1 MNSEDS
7 PSPTGLE
14 SYLVRLAW
22 HSTLGLAVVVVMG
35 MASPELLG
43 PVVVVFSSLLFALGL
58 GMLALGLLAGLRRSR
73 DEEVTVTGLFL
84 LYGSAPLKVRKVFG
98 WALGLQLVVAC
109 AGAAVR
115 PYRHIKAIRGRTPRF
130 CRGQGRGLEDEMID
144 RLKVSRVV
152 NADLPSCYALV
163 EDVQNY
169 GSWVN
174 DIREVSVEE
183 RDSQDR
189 VTQATFRVAAMGRSA
204 TYSLLYDYSESPST
218 IHWQLAAGDIIKQL
232 DGSYKFETL
241 VDSPDQ
247 TEVTY
252 ELAIELAI
260 PLPGFVKRRAEGR
273 IFHAALDDF
282 QRRVEL

>member
-1 MNSEDS
+1 
-7 PSPTGLE
+7 
-14 SYLVRLAW
+14 
-22 HSTLGLAVVVVMG
+22 
-35 MASPELLG
+35 
-43 PVVVVFSSLLFALGL
+43 
-58 GMLALGLLAGLRRSR
+58 
-73 DEEVTVTGLFL
+73 
-84 LYGSAPLKVRKVFG
+84 
-98 WALGLQLVVAC
+98 
-109 AGAAVR
+109 
-115 PYRHIKAIRGRTPRF
+115 
-130 CRGQGRGLEDEMID
+130 MID

-241 VDSPDQ
+241 VDSIF
-247 TEVTY
+247 EA
-252 ELAIELAI
+252 AIERDPRKNQTTICGSIASSTASS
-260 PLPGFVKRRAEGR
+260 PAQS
-273 IFHAALDDF
+273 DF
-282 QRRVEL
+282 FATNFNLE